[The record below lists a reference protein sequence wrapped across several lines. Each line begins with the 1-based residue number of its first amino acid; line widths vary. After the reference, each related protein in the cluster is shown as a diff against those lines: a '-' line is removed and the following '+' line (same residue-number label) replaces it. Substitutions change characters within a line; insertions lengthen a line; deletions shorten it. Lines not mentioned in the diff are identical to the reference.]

1 MPYNEFRSI
10 ESSKMTG
17 PLRRQPRMHLSLD
30 VNIQGPGVDC
40 TATSVE
46 VSGGGMS
53 LERVQHLSIAL
64 PVVLNFTLP
73 GAEPMRLNGV
83 VWWKRDKMVGVRFD
97 PADRSSLLVRR
108 YVEGQAAAAATK
120 AH

>member
-1 MPYNEFRSI
+1 
-10 ESSKMTG
+10 MTG
-17 PLRRQPRMHLSLD
+17 PLRRQLRIHLALD
-30 VNIQGPGVDC
+30 VKVQGPGVDC
-40 TATSVE
+40 TATSAE

-53 LERVQHLSIAL
+53 LRQVEHLAISL
-64 PVVLNFTLP
+64 PVILTFTLP
-73 GAEPMRLNGV
+73 SAQPVRLNGV

-97 PADRSSLLVRR
+97 PADRNSILVQR